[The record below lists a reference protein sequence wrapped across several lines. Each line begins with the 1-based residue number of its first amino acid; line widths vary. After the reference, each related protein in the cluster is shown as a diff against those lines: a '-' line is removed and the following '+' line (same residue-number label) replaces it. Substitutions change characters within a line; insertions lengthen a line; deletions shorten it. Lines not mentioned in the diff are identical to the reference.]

1 MNALRDFSNE
11 LKRAPVRTATGLVVE
26 YSMFASA
33 VFLAASLRA
42 TRAPMAVA
50 DRYLGLRLRDRFV
63 DLIARISPG

>member
-11 LKRAPVRTATGLVVE
+11 LRRAPLRAGLVVE

-42 TRAPMAVA
+42 TRTPMAVV
-50 DRYLGLRLRDRFV
+50 DRYLGLRLRERFV
-63 DLIARISPG
+63 DLIAKISPG